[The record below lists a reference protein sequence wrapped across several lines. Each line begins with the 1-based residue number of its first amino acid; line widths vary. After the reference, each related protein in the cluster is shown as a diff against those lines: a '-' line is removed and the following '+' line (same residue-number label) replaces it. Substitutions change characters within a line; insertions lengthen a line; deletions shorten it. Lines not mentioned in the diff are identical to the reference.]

1 MSPCKTCKHDSCP
14 TFGPPRRSFA
24 SSWDEGVGV
33 YRTLGTKWA
42 VASSPRVLHCTEIA
56 LIKIPTGR
64 GELLIV
70 TTLKV
75 PKTGGLP
82 TTKVNVVRWLKQEG
96 EVVKRGE
103 AFVELETEKVNYE
116 LDSPV
121 EGILLKILT
130 KEGASV
136 PVGDAICEIGQ
147 VGDDNPQH

>member
-1 MSPCKTCKHDSCP
+1 
-14 TFGPPRRSFA
+14 
-24 SSWDEGVGV
+24 VGV

-42 VASSPRVLHCTEIA
+42 VAFSTRVLHCTEIA

-96 EVVKRGE
+96 EAVKRGE
-103 AFVELETEKVNYE
+103 AVVELETEKVNYE

-121 EGILLKILT
+121 EGILLKILAE
-130 KEGASV
+130 EGAEV
-136 PVGDAICEIGQ
+136 PVGDAVCHIGQ
-147 VGDDNPQH
+147 VDDAIPQN

>member
-1 MSPCKTCKHDSCP
+1 M
-14 TFGPPRRSFA
+14 A
-24 SSWDEGVGV
+24 SW
-33 YRTLGTKWA
+33 
-42 VASSPRVLHCTEIA
+42 PRVLHCTGIA
-56 LIKIPTGR
+56 LDKIPTGR

-96 EVVKRGE
+96 EAVKRGE
-103 AFVELETEKVNYE
+103 AVVELETEKVNYE

-121 EGILLKILT
+121 EGILLTILT

-136 PVGDAICEIGQ
+136 PVGDAICEIRQ

>member
-1 MSPCKTCKHDSCP
+1 M
-14 TFGPPRRSFA
+14 
-24 SSWDEGVGV
+24 GV

-42 VASSPRVLHCTEIA
+42 VASLPRVLHCTEIA

-96 EVVKRGE
+96 EAVKRGE
-103 AFVELETEKVNYE
+103 AVVELETEKVNYE
-116 LDSPV
+116 LDSTA
-121 EGILLKILT
+121 EGILLKILA
-130 KEGASV
+130 KEGAEV
-136 PVGDAICEIGQ
+136 PVGDAVCHIGQ
-147 VGDDNPQH
+147 LGEAIPQD